1 MKNENQNFFLQK
13 SCELGSKVQN
23 VAKKSIT
30 RQVKRIEPS
39 SILVQF

>member
-1 MKNENQNFFLQK
+1 MKIKIFFLQK

-23 VAKKSIT
+23 LIKKSINI
-30 RQVKRIEPS
+30 QVNRIELG